1 MKKEKKERKEKK
13 IKREKKN
20 NKFFEIIKNKWLIK
34 GTTTLLLVAIV
45 IACYVLINFGVSK
58 LKIEDIDCTEKKLY
72 SLSDETKSKMANLDK
87 DITIQ
92 LINMKDVNYVI
103 EYANKYPAISKKINV
118 EKITNDK
125 NTTIAYWPLKEHQP
139 YSCSDSLHHIPAK
152 VTNPTW
158 EINKHTKWVKEKTLE
173 LDDLTTID
181 YTTGSYI
188 DKTEESITNAIV
200 EVTID
205 KKPHVYVLTGK
216 SYYNAEQALS
226 LIISEL
232 QNESNDVDPIDI
244 LTKGEIPEDCSCL
257 VITTLGQ
264 DLSELE
270 RDKILDYINN
280 GGRILMLTSQNM
292 LDIDTP
298 NFNKILEQ
306 YGVTFGYGALLE
318 QDGSK
323 MLSNSPNL
331 IIENAN
337 ASFMSKLDMRLQMC
351 LINAGKIELSD
362 DAKLEELGVT
372 YEIIAETSD
381 KAFIRKDFTT
391 SSSSRTEKDEAEGS
405 VIIGTYITKKISDDK
420 DSQLIMYSNE
430 LFASDL
436 PVQYAQY
443 TTNAV
448 NLYNNKDIILNSIS
462 HLTERT
468 DTIAARKKDDTQPYT
483 VTDQQDVIIK
493 TIIFVVPMLIILVGI
508 VVGVYRKRKR

>member
-118 EKITNDK
+118 EEITDLSSRVDLQTKYNIK
-125 NTTIAYWPLKEHQP
+125 GT
-139 YSCSDSLHHIPAK
+139 DSLIVVK
-152 VTNPTW
+152 SG
-158 EINKHTKWVKEKTLE
+158 EKEKTLE

-405 VIIGTYITKKISDDK
+405 AIIGICLYNMHNILQM
-420 DSQLIMYSNE
+420 QLIY
-430 LFASDL
+430 
-436 PVQYAQY
+436 
-443 TTNAV
+443 
-448 NLYNNKDIILNSIS
+448 I
-462 HLTERT
+462 
-468 DTIAARKKDDTQPYT
+468 
-483 VTDQQDVIIK
+483 IIK
-493 TIIFVVPMLIILVGI
+493 IL
-508 VVGVYRKRKR
+508 Y